1 MKRKY
6 IDRFFLKMESRNNI
20 YREQDIIQ
28 LRNLANSKNPE
39 VRIRVAELLCTCEQD
54 FVEKILFNMT
64 FDKDEL
70 VRTHAVDSLGV
81 GSQIESLGR
90 LRTLMESE
98 KSWLVRFY
106 AVLSYV
112 DVYSN
117 IYDLKLKKKELV
129 TELEALL
136 NKEKEKHVKI
146 SYYEVLYCLEN
157 RRYIDELM
165 FLLNESIDKNN
176 GTLTWHILHSL
187 ENILDNGMDSKCID
201 YLKKI
206 ELRLNDAQKKYFQTV
221 LKSKFLFDNM

>member
-6 IDRFFLKMESRNNI
+6 IDPFFLKMESRNDI
-20 YREQDIIQ
+20 YQGQDIDQ
-28 LRNLANSKNPE
+28 LRRLSNSKIPD

-54 FVEKILFNMT
+54 FAEQILFNMT

-70 VRTHAVDSLGV
+70 VRAHAVDSLGV
-81 GSQIESLGR
+81 GSQIGSLER
-90 LRTLMESE
+90 LRSLMETD

-117 IYDLKLKKKELV
+117 VYDLNLKKNELV

-157 RRYIDELM
+157 RRYIDELL
-165 FLLNESIDKNN
+165 FLLNESIDENN
-176 GTLTWHILHSL
+176 GTLIWHILRSL
-187 ENILDNGMDSKCID
+187 ENILDNGINLKYID
-201 YLKKI
+201 YLKEI
-206 ELRLNDAQKKYFQTV
+206 ELRLNDAQKKYFETV
-221 LKSKFLFDNM
+221 LKSKF